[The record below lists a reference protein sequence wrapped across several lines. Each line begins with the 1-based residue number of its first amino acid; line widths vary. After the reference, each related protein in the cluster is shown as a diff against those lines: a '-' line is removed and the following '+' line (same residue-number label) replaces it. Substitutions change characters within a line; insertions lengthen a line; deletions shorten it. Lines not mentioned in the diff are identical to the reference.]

1 MADNS
6 SPLTPTDVAKKLAA
20 ALETH
25 GQDYALGGAIAL
37 SFWGFPRG
45 TIDVDL
51 TLFLPVSRSQECVQ
65 LMGDIGCDIE
75 VVSALAL
82 LREHGFCRAAFGG
95 LRVDVFLSSIPFY
108 EEARQRRSRKP
119 IDGQDVWIWDAETL
133 AVFKMMFFRLK
144 DLADLEQII
153 RSRGS
158 QLDRVWIRQ
167 HLESMYGGRDPRLT
181 RWDELVADVDATS
194 QPN

>member
-6 SPLTPTDVAKKLAA
+6 TPLTPTDVAKKLAA
-20 ALETH
+20 ALESR

-37 SFWGFPRG
+37 SFWGSPRG
-45 TIDVDL
+45 TIYVDL
-51 TLFLPVSRSQECVQ
+51 TLCLPVSRSLECVQ
-65 LMGDIGCDIE
+65 LLADIGCE
-75 VVSALAL
+75 VEMAAALTL
-82 LREHGFCRAAFGG
+82 LREHGFCRAEFGG

-108 EEARQRRSRKP
+108 EEARRRRSRKP

-144 DLADLEQII
+144 DLADLEQIL

-158 QLDRVWIRQ
+158 QLDRSWIRQ
-167 HLESMYGGRDPRLT
+167 HLEALYGRRDPRLA

-194 QPN
+194 QPT